1 MRLDISDMAQH
12 DFSDAIEEAVTTMAA
27 PHEKLAQSLAELA
40 TLQDQ
45 GARVIR
51 SSRLSRTHR
60 ERLIKGGFLEEVFKG
75 WYLPGRPGEP
85 PGNTAA
91 WFAGMRNFIGGYC
104 DDRFGNDWHLSPEQ
118 SIQLRSGER
127 ALPLQLQIWTKG
139 GHNQMVALPHGC
151 SLFLYRAPGL
161 LPSEAEP
168 DQGGLRLVELAP
180 ALVAVGAGFFRQQ
193 TVAARIAL
201 SLVEDLTRLLT
212 VLLNGSHSVVA
223 GRLAGALRALG
234 RTAQADHIV
243 KTMKSA
249 GYVVIETSPFDVVPP
264 ALPSGRPESPYV
276 QRLRVTWEQMREVV
290 IGNLP
295 APKAMPTDISVTLRD
310 IEDRYVS
317 DAYHSL
323 SIEGY
328 RVTPALIERV
338 RSGNWDPDGQDKDA
352 RDAMAAKG
360 YFEAHAEVT
369 AFIERKLKSSLPT
382 YAVPDALSNWHRAL
396 FSPSVQAGLLKPSDL
411 AGWRNDQV
419 YIRGAMHVPLSKEAV
434 RDCMPVLFE
443 LIAAEPHPGV
453 RAVLGHFFFVYI
465 HPYMDGNGRL
475 GRFLMNAM
483 LVTGGYVWTVVPVE
497 RRKPYLE
504 ALEQASTGQD
514 IAGFSAFIGKLIRE
528 QTNAPLKRPT

>member
-1 MRLDISDMAQH
+1 MA
-12 DFSDAIEEAVTTMAA
+12 T
-27 PHEKLAQSLAELA
+27 PNEKLAQSLSALA
-40 TLQDQ
+40 KLQNQ

-51 SSRLSRTHR
+51 SSQLSRTHL
-60 ERLIKGGFLEEVFKG
+60 ERLVKGGFLDDVIKG
-75 WYLPGRPGEP
+75 WYLPSRPGEQ
-85 PGNTAA
+85 PGSTSA
-91 WFAGMRNFIGGYC
+91 WFAGVRNFISGYC
-104 DDRFGNDWHLSPEQ
+104 DDRFGNEWHVGPEQ
-118 SIQLRSGER
+118 SLQLRSGER
-127 ALPLQLQIWTKG
+127 ALPLQMQIWTKG
-139 GHNQMVALPHGC
+139 GHNQLVPLPHGC
-151 SLFLYRAPGL
+151 SLFLYRAPVL
-161 LPSEAEP
+161 LSSQAEP
-168 DQGGLRLVELAP
+168 EEGGLRLVELAP
-180 ALVAVGAGFFRQQ
+180 ALVAVGVGIFQQ
-193 TVAARIAL
+193 KTMAAQISL
-201 SLVEDLTRLLT
+201 SLVEDLTELLT

-234 RTAQADHIV
+234 RTSQADTIV

-249 GYVVIETSPFDVVPP
+249 DYVVIESSPFDTAPFV
-264 ALPSGRPESPYV
+264 LPGGRAESPYV
-276 QRLRVTWEQMREVV
+276 QRLRATWQKMRGVV
-290 IGNLP
+290 IRNLP
-295 APKAMPTDISVTLRD
+295 EPSTRPTDIGAALKDV
-310 IEDRYVS
+310 EDRYVS

-328 RVTPALIERV
+328 RVTPELIERV

-360 YFEAHAEVT
+360 YFEAHTEVA
-369 AFIERKLKSSLPT
+369 AFIERELNTANPT
-382 YAVPDALSNWHRAL
+382 YAVRDALSSWHRAL

-443 LIAAEPHPGV
+443 LIAAEPNPGV

-497 RRKPYLE
+497 QRKPYMA
-504 ALEQASTGQD
+504 ALEKASSGQD
-514 IAGFSAFIGKLIRE
+514 IEEFSFFLGQLIRE
-528 QTNAPLKRPT
+528 QTDAPLMRPT

>member
-1 MRLDISDMAQH
+1 
-12 DFSDAIEEAVTTMAA
+12 MAA
-27 PHEKLAQSLAELA
+27 PNEKLAQSLAELA

-51 SSRLSRTHR
+51 SNQLTRTHR
-60 ERLIKGGFLEEVFKG
+60 ERLKKGGFLQEVFKG
-75 WYLPGRPGEP
+75 WYLPSRPGEP
-85 PGNTAA
+85 LGSTSA
-91 WFAGMRNFIGGYC
+91 WFASMRNFISGYC

-118 SIQLRSGER
+118 SLQLRSGER
-127 ALPLQLQIWTKG
+127 ALPRQLQIWTKG
-139 GHNQMVALPHGC
+139 GNNQLVPLPHGC

-161 LPSEAEP
+161 LPSTAEP
-168 DQGGLRLVELAP
+168 DEGGLRLVELAP
-180 ALVAVGAGFFRQQ
+180 ALVAVGAGFFQQQ
-193 TVAARIAL
+193 TVAARI
-201 SLVEDLTRLLT
+201 SLGMVEDLTALLT
-212 VLLNGSHSVVA
+212 VLLDGSHSVVA
-223 GRLAGALRALG
+223 GRLAGAFRALG
-234 RTAQADHIV
+234 GAASADNIV
-243 KTMKSA
+243 KTMRSA
-249 GYVVIETSPFDVVPP
+249 GYVVNEASPFDVAPP
-264 ALPSGRPESPYV
+264 ALPGGRPESPYV

-290 IGNLP
+290 LGHLP
-295 APKAMPTDISVTLRD
+295 APSSLPTDIGAALKD
-310 IEDRYVS
+310 IEARYVS

-338 RSGNWDPDGQDKDA
+338 RSGNWNPDGMDKDA

-360 YFEAHAEVT
+360 YFEAHTEVT
-369 AFIERKLKSSLPT
+369 AFIERQLKSSSPT
-382 YAVPDALSNWHRAL
+382 YAVRDALSSWHRAL
-396 FSPSVQAGLLKPSDL
+396 FSLSVQAGLLKPSDL

-483 LVTGGYVWTVVPVE
+483 LATGGYVWTVVPVE
-497 RRKPYLE
+497 QRKPYME
-504 ALEQASTGQD
+504 ALEKASTGHD
-514 IAGFSAFIGKLIRE
+514 ITEFSALIGQLIRE

>member
-1 MRLDISDMAQH
+1 
-12 DFSDAIEEAVTTMAA
+12 MAA
-27 PHEKLAQSLAELA
+27 PNEKLAQSLAEMA
-40 TLQDQ
+40 KLQDQ

-51 SSRLSRTHR
+51 SNQLSRTHR

-85 PGNTAA
+85 LGATST
-91 WFAGMRNFIGGYC
+91 WFAGMRNFISGYC

-118 SIQLRSGER
+118 SLQLRSGER
-127 ALPLQLQIWTKG
+127 ALPLQLQIWTKS

-151 SLFLYRAPGL
+151 SLFLYRAPRL
-161 LPSEAEP
+161 LPSEAEL
-168 DQGGLRLVELAP
+168 DEGGLRLVELAS
-180 ALVAVGAGFFRQQ
+180 ALVSVGVGFFRQQ

-201 SLVEDLTRLLT
+201 SLVEDLTGLLT
-212 VLLNGSHSVVA
+212 ELLNGSHSVVA
-223 GRLAGALRALG
+223 GRLAGAMRALG
-234 RTAQADHIV
+234 RTAQADNIT

-249 GYVVIETSPFDVVPP
+249 GYVVIESPPFDVVPT
-264 ALPSGRPESPYV
+264 ALPGGRPESPYV

-290 IGNLP
+290 IENLP
-295 APKAMPTDISVTLRD
+295 PPKIQSTDIVVTLRD
-310 IEDRYVS
+310 VEDRYVS

-328 RVTPALIERV
+328 RVTPELIERV
-338 RSGNWDPDGQDKDA
+338 RVGNWDPEGQDKDA

-360 YFEAHAEVT
+360 YFEAHAEVS
-369 AFIERKLKSSLPT
+369 AFIERELKSSLPS
-382 YAVPDALSNWHRAL
+382 YAVRDALSSLHRAL
-396 FSPSVQAGLLKPSDL
+396 FGPSVQAGLLKPGDL

-453 RAVLGHFFFVYI
+453 RGVLGHFFFVYI

-497 RRKPYLE
+497 QRKPYMETLE
-504 ALEQASTGQD
+504 KASTGQD
-514 IAGFSAFIGKLIRE
+514 IVGFSAFIGKLIQE
-528 QTNAPLKRPT
+528 QTDAPIKTTDVTGW

>member
-1 MRLDISDMAQH
+1 
-12 DFSDAIEEAVTTMAA
+12 MAA
-27 PHEKLAQSLAELA
+27 PNEKLAQSLAELA
-40 TLQDQ
+40 KLQDQ
-45 GARVIR
+45 GARVVR
-51 SSRLSRTHR
+51 SSHLSRTHR

-85 PGNTAA
+85 LANTSA
-91 WFAGMRNFIGGYC
+91 WFAGMRNFIAGYC

-118 SIQLRSGER
+118 SLQLRSGER
-127 ALPLQLQIWTKG
+127 ALPQQLQIWTKG
-139 GHNQMVALPHGC
+139 GHNQLVPLPHGC
-151 SLFLYRAPGL
+151 SLFLYRAPRL
-161 LPSEAEP
+161 LPAKAEP
-168 DQGGLRLVELAP
+168 DEDGLRLVELAS
-180 ALVAVGAGFFRQQ
+180 ALVAVNAGFYQQ
-193 TVAARIAL
+193 QHVAARIAM
-201 SLVEDLTRLLT
+201 SLVEDSTELLT

-223 GRLAGALRALG
+223 GRLSGAFRTLG
-234 RTAQADHIV
+234 RAAQADNIV

-249 GYVVIETSPFDVVPP
+249 GYLVIETSPFDIVPP
-264 ALPSGRPESPYV
+264 ALPEGRPESPYV
-276 QRLRVTWEQMREVV
+276 QRLRLTWEQMRQAV
-290 IGNLP
+290 IENLP
-295 APKAMPTDISVTLRD
+295 APKALPTDIGVALKD
-310 IEDRYVS
+310 VEDRYLS

-360 YFEAHAEVT
+360 YFEAHTEVS
-369 AFIERKLKSSLPT
+369 AFIERELESSLPS
-382 YAVPDALSNWHRAL
+382 YAVRDALSSWHRAL

-419 YIRGAMHVPLSKEAV
+419 YIRGAMHVPPSKEAV

-443 LIAAEPHPGV
+443 LIAGEPHPGV

-497 RRKPYLE
+497 QRRLYME
-504 ALEQASTGQD
+504 ALEKASSGHD
-514 IAGFSAFIGKLIRE
+514 IAGFSAFIGQLIRE
-528 QTNAPLKRPT
+528 QMHTPLKRPT